1 MNNKIAKYPILLLLI
16 FSSVFCIGVQA
27 QDDIVLCSGNVT
39 NYSIYCK
46 PTNNNAAKVLQQY
59 LLEISGAP
67 FEIGKERSGDQ
78 IVLVDA
84 VSALEL
90 YPAESFPK
98 ADEEG
103 LAIKVIGND
112 LVIAGSSEHDLNN
125 AVYELL
131 EKYLGCRYYAENA
144 IYIPKK
150 NRISLPA
157 DINYRYTPVI
167 KYRYINYSE
176 AFKGSYAAWNKLKN
190 PSANPNTVKMP
201 DWGLWVHSMFTLVPP
216 DKYFKDHPE
225 YYALING
232 KRTKSQL
239 CLTNKDVLSIA
250 IQSLAA
256 IIKANPTVKYFSV
269 SQMDNNDYCQCD
281 NCKVIMQKEQSP
293 SGVIINFVN
302 QVAAKF
308 PDKTISTL
316 AYNFSRKAPEHIKP
330 LGNVN
335 IFFCATGVNRAVPF
349 TADKSEGSL
358 YYDML
363 EWKKKTSNI
372 FFWDYVT
379 DFRNLYMPFPNYET
393 LQPNIQ
399 FLSNNKIPY
408 AFMQGWV
415 FASTEMSE
423 LRCWLLAQ
431 LLWNPDIDIA
441 AARKEFLDFYYGKAS
456 IYIDKYLQSLS
467 DAATSNTVLTNS
479 DNPLQHA
486 GDYFTTQKL
495 KEYKQY
501 FSQAITAVKNEDP
514 VYSKRIQT
522 AMQSL
527 RYVILEV
534 EAKQDADSKND
545 AYYVSQLDEFHS
557 VAKIEKQDLLDEG
570 TVKLD
575 DYYKENGNYLKTRLV
590 KNLAKGATAKIIS
603 PPGYMPFGGLST
615 LFDGIL
621 GNKQSD
627 GKWIAF
633 DKTYVEMVVDLG
645 AAKSFDSISMNFIHD
660 PVFITQLPSS
670 VIFSVSDDGNN
681 FKELGVAKNIWPG
694 MGVKKEIK
702 TFRFVCAAKVK
713 TRYIKIAM
721 RMVNFSMYNNLEK
734 PQAMR
739 CDEVIIL

>member
-1 MNNKIAKYPILLLLI
+1 MKHKNNNSLVLLLLFI
-16 FSSVFCIGVQA
+16 SFAFCAGVSA
-27 QDDIVLCSGNVT
+27 QNELVLCSGNT
-39 NYSIYCK
+39 AAYSIYCRHA
-46 PTNNNAAKVLQQY
+46 NDNAAKVLQQY
-59 LLEISGAP
+59 LTEVSGAS
-67 FEIGKERSGDQ
+67 FKMTTERSGMQ
-78 IVLVDA
+78 IVVVEA
-84 VSALEL
+84 KIASEMF
-90 YPAESFPK
+90 PGEIFPK
-98 ADEEG
+98 PDEESI
-103 LAIKVIGND
+103 AIKATGND
-112 LVIAGSSEHDLNN
+112 LVITGSSESDLNN
-125 AVYELL
+125 AVYEFL

-144 IYIPKK
+144 VYIPKK

-157 DINYRYTPVI
+157 DINYQYSPVI

-176 AFKGSYAAWNKLKN
+176 AFKGNYASWNKLKN

-232 KRTKSQL
+232 KRLKTQL
-239 CLTNKDVLSIA
+239 CLTNKDVLNIA
-250 IQSLAA
+250 IESLRA
-256 IIKANPTVKYFSV
+256 IIKANPGAKYFSV

-281 NCKVIMQKEQSP
+281 NCKAIMQKEQST

-316 AYNFSRKAPEHIKP
+316 AYNFSRKAPDHIKP
-330 LGNVN
+330 LDNVN
-335 IFFCATGVNRAVPF
+335 IFFCATGANRAVPF
-349 TADKSEGSL
+349 TADKSEGSV

-363 EWKKKTSNI
+363 QWKMKTSNI

-379 DFRNLYMPFPNYET
+379 DFRNLYMPFPNYEV

-399 FLSNNKIPY
+399 FLSVNKIPY

-431 LLWNPDIDIA
+431 LLWNPNIDIA
-441 AARKEFLDFYYGKAS
+441 AAKKEFLDFYYGKAG
-456 IYIDKYLQSLS
+456 IYIGKYLQSLS
-467 DAATSNTVLTNS
+467 GAATSNTILTNS

-486 GDYFTTQKL
+486 GDYFTNQKL
-495 KEYKQY
+495 KEYSQY

-514 VYSKRIQT
+514 VYSKRVQT
-522 AMQSL
+522 AMQPL
-527 RYVILEV
+527 RYIILEV

-545 AYYVSQLDEFHS
+545 TYYVSQLDEFHS
-557 VAKIEKQDLLDEG
+557 VAKKEKQDLLDEG

-575 DYYKENGNYLKTRLV
+575 DYYKENENYLKKRLV
-590 KNLAKGATAKIIS
+590 ENLAKGAAAKIIS
-603 PPGYMPFGGLST
+603 PQGYLPSGGLSA

-627 GKWIAF
+627 NKWIAF
-633 DKTYVEMVVDLG
+633 DQPYVEMVVDLG
-645 AAKSFDSISMNFIHD
+645 AAKFFDSISMNFMHD

-670 VIFSVSDDGNN
+670 VIFSVSDDGTN
-681 FKELGVAKNIWPG
+681 FKDLGVAKNIWPG

-702 TFRFVCAAKVK
+702 TFRFVCKSRTK
-713 TRYIKIAM
+713 TRYVKIAM